1 MPPIL
6 CGLDTEYGLLVGDRG
21 AEDQIEDATAF
32 VRASPD
38 GRFVGWDYRP
48 EAPRSDLRGFKLEA
62 LAFDPVDAQFDA
74 GKSHGAPHEI
84 RSDRI
89 LANGARL
96 YNDHGH
102 PEYATPECLS
112 VYELA
117 LQDRAGE
124 AFMLRAA
131 AALSE
136 RTGLEVRVY
145 KNNTDFHGASYG
157 THESYL
163 VPRALGFQKLFDA
176 CVPMLVARQI
186 LVGAGKVGTESG
198 PWVDYQLSQRADFF
212 VEAANAET
220 LYRRP
225 VFNTRDEPHA
235 ENAKW
240 IRLHVIAGD
249 ANMIPVATA
258 RKAALLKIALA
269 LAEEP
274 PLFNLAD
281 PVRAFMDVSRD
292 AVKRRFEIKLAGGSW
307 TTADEILEGY
317 FAAAEAKVNLD
328 DEMRSIVQEGRM
340 LLRTLRTD
348 FDHFRHGVDWAAK
361 LHILEQA
368 DLPFK
373 DPALRAYD
381 LEYSNPDPDEGLHAA
396 LEGMGEVDPGPA
408 VGDRMERVH
417 EPTRAR
423 ARSVAVRKFA
433 DDLQSASWRTLVFK
447 DGTEIDLLPDA
458 DYPETLE
465 AIDDVK
471 TFIETLQSLRPPP
484 PTGS

>member
-1 MPPIL
+1 MKPLL
-6 CGLDTEYGLLVGDRG
+6 CGLDTEYGLLVGGRG

-48 EAPRSDLRGFKLEA
+48 EAPRSDLRGFKLDA
-62 LAFDPVDAQFDA
+62 LAFDPVDAQFDV

-102 PEYATPECLS
+102 PEYATPECRS
-112 VYELA
+112 VWELA

-163 VPRALGFQKLFDA
+163 VPRALGFQRLFDA

-186 LVGAGKVGTESG
+186 LVGAGKVGSESG

-212 VEAANAET
+212 VEPANAET

-249 ANMIPVATA
+249 ANMIPAATA
-258 RKAALLKIALA
+258 RKAGLLKLALA

-274 PLFNLAD
+274 PLFKLAD

-292 AVKRRFEIKLAGGSW
+292 AAKRKFEIKLAGGSW

-317 FAAAEAKVNLD
+317 FAAAEAKLDLD
-328 DEMRSIVQEGRM
+328 DEMRWTIMEGRT
-340 LLRTLRTD
+340 LLRNLRAD
-348 FDHFRHGVDWAAK
+348 FDHFRGLVDWAAK

-368 DLPFK
+368 DLSFK

-381 LEYSNPDPDEGLHAA
+381 LEYSNPDPDEGLYAA
-396 LEGMGEVDPGPA
+396 LEQMGEVEPNIDL
-408 VGDRMERVH
+408 GDRMERVY

-433 DDLQSASWRTLVFK
+433 DHLQSASWRTLVFK
-447 DGTEIDLLPDA
+447 DGTEIDLKPDV

-465 AIDDVK
+465 AIDDVE
-471 TFIETLQSLRPPP
+471 TFVEALRAL
-484 PTGS
+484 SRS